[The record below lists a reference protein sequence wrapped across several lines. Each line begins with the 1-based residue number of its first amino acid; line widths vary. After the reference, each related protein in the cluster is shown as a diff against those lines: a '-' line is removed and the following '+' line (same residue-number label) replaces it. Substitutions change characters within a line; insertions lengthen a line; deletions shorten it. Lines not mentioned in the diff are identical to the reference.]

1 MLTSLSKTAKLMT
14 PFVARVSP
22 ASASQSG
29 AIRRFNLRKF
39 KFFVSALCKYYI
51 LFVVKTITHFIF
63 ITPFCSFTC
72 SVNFPQFSYY
82 TLFEW
87 IVYYF
92 HSFVVSTLMINTF
105 LFFAISNLIFA
116 IIYPQNKHTHTLSN
130 KNLYTKHSKYR
141 RIPSQRSH
149 G

>member
-1 MLTSLSKTAKLMT
+1 MYHQHLHLNLVQSDGSIYVSLNSLF
-14 PFVARVSP
+14 P
-22 ASASQSG
+22 
-29 AIRRFNLRKF
+29 RFANTTY
-39 KFFVSALCKYYI
+39 S
-51 LFVVKTITHFIF
+51 FVVKTITHFIF

-92 HSFVVSTLMINTF
+92 HSFVDSTLMINTF
-105 LFFAISNLIFA
+105 LFFRNIQPHICNYISTK
-116 IIYPQNKHTHTLSN
+116 QHTHTRIQQKLIH
-130 KNLYTKHSKYR
+130 KYSKYR

>member
-51 LFVVKTITHFIF
+51 FFCCKNQSLTLFLLLL
-63 ITPFCSFTC
+63 
-72 SVNFPQFSYY
+72 SVLSLVLLISLNFLIIH
-82 TLFEW
+82 LFEW

-116 IIYPQNKHTHTLSN
+116 IIYPQNKHTHVIQQKLIHKTF
-130 KNLYTKHSKYR
+130 K
-141 RIPSQRSH
+141 I
-149 G
+149 